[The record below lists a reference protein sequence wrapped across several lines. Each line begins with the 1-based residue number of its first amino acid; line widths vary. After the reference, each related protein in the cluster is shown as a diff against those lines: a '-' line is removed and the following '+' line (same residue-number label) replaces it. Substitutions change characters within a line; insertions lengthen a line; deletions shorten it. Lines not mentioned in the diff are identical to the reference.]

1 MSTEKTTANA
11 SQQNVVEQQSLYERL
26 CETAD
31 ITPAASHVNLIDF
44 SDVSNLADLSAN
56 ERLSASLQ
64 VLLDFVSQDQ
74 QVTRIDKVLLD
85 NYIAKIDQMLSQQID
100 KVLHA
105 EPVQKLEATWR
116 GLRYLVDRTDF
127 KSNIEIDLLDVDK
140 TTLTEDFEEAP
151 DVTHSGLYKHI
162 YVQEYDTPG
171 GKPFSAI
178 VSDFEFDHGNQD
190 INLLRDISKVAASA
204 HCPFFGSVGAKFFGK
219 RSLNDVMKI
228 DDIENYMERAEYIR
242 WNGFRETE
250 DSRYVALTFPRF
262 LLRLPYGTNNPVRSF
277 QYQEKANSADH
288 EKFLWGSAVYAF
300 AANMAASF
308 KDNGWLVNIRG
319 PKAGGKVENLP
330 LHQYD
335 AGRGLQTKIPSEAI
349 ISETREMEFANLG
362 FIPLSYYKN
371 SDYACFFS
379 ANSVQKPTLY
389 DTKEAT
395 ANSRINARM
404 PYIFLASRIGHYLKV
419 LQRENIG
426 SVKDKKILEKEL
438 NQWLQ
443 TLVTTMNDP
452 GAELMATHPLQ
463 EGAVR
468 VEEIPDN
475 IGYYRVSMYI
485 QPHFQIE
492 GVDVRLSLV
501 GQMPAATEE

>member
-1 MSTEKTTANA
+1 MSTNQQTQSEKTIVT
-11 SQQNVVEQQSLYERL
+11 EQSLYERL

-31 ITPAASHVNLIDF
+31 ITPASSQIDLMAF
-44 SDVSNLADLSAN
+44 SDVANLAEVSAN
-56 ERLSASLQ
+56 DRLSASLQ
-64 VLLDFVSQDQ
+64 VLLNFVSQDNK
-74 QVTRIDKVLLD
+74 VNRIDKVLLD
-85 NYIAKIDQMLSQQID
+85 NYIAKIDDMLSGQLD
-100 KVLHA
+100 KILHN
-105 EPVQKLEATWR
+105 EKVQKLESTWR
-116 GLRYLVDRTDF
+116 GLKYLVDRTDF

-140 TTLTEDFEEAP
+140 AALQEDFEDAP

-178 VSDFEFDHGNQD
+178 ISDFEFDHGNGD
-190 INLLRDISKVAASA
+190 VNLLRDLSKVAASA
-204 HCPFFGSVGAKFFGK
+204 HCPFLGSVGAKFFGK
-219 RSLNDVMKI
+219 KSLNDVMKI
-228 DDIENYMERAEYIR
+228 DDIGNYMERAEFIR
-242 WNGFRETE
+242 WNSFRDTE
-250 DSRYVALTFPRF
+250 DSRYVSLTFPRF
-262 LLRLPYGTNNPVRSF
+262 LLRLPYGANNPVRSF
-277 QYQEKANSADH
+277 CYEERANSAKH
-288 EKFLWGSAVYAF
+288 ENFLWGSAVYAF
-300 AANMAASF
+300 AANMCASF

-319 PKAGGKVENLP
+319 PRAGGKVENLP
-330 LHQYD
+330 LHQFD
-335 AGRGLQTKIPSEAI
+335 AGRGLQTKVPSESI

-379 ANSVQKPTLY
+379 ANSTQRAKLY
-389 DTKEAT
+389 NTPEAT

-438 NQWLQ
+438 NSWLQ

-452 GAELMATHPLQ
+452 GPELMATHPLQ

-501 GQMPAATEE
+501 GQMPAAVEGE